1 MWKRGH
7 QRIHR
12 AKSLC
17 PMRHLLMMLLLACS
31 LGCAALTPADTLL
44 PHRPILDDSVLCN
57 FDEEQPEFPGGT
69 KAMRKFLSDYIRYP
83 DAAVKHE
90 IQGKVYC
97 GFVVN
102 TDGSLS
108 DFNVLKG
115 IGYGC
120 DEEAIRLLRLMP
132 TWKPGK
138 RIGKPVRVKYN
149 LPISFLLTDRQKFIT
164 SPKPLND

>member
-1 MWKRGH
+1 
-7 QRIHR
+7 
-12 AKSLC
+12 
-17 PMRHLLMMLLLACS
+17 MRHMFIILLLTCS
-31 LGCAALTPADTLL
+31 SGCAALIPADTLPL
-44 PHRPILDDSVLCN
+44 PRPALPDTVFCD

-69 KAMRKFLSDYIRYP
+69 KAMRKFLADHLRYP
-83 DAAVKHE
+83 DAAVKQKV
-90 IQGKVYC
+90 QGKVYC

-138 RIGKPVRVKYN
+138 RSGKPVRVKYN
-149 LPISFLLTDRQKFIT
+149 LPISFLLADR
-164 SPKPLND
+164 PGGP